1 MIDHVW
7 TVVCSDAVIDSD
19 SKNVSI
25 HNVIEQIIVS
35 VKPEPKGVLPIEFDI
50 VTLWVRSDFDKPS
63 VGHARISLLSPSGQK
78 LKELEYDLNALAD
91 FERLRA
97 RQHFRGLPAPESGRY
112 TFYVEL
118 KNEGEEEWHHV
129 ASVPLK
135 VVFTPP
141 ETKAEEAKQD

>member
-7 TVVCSDAVIDSD
+7 TVVCSNVVIDVD
-19 SKNVSI
+19 SKSVSI
-25 HNVIEQIIVS
+25 HNAIEQINIPFEP
-35 VKPEPKGVLPIEFDI
+35 KPEGVLPIEFDI

-63 VGHARISLLSPSGQK
+63 TGHARISLLSPTGKK
-78 LKELEYDLNALAD
+78 LQNHEYDLDKLAD

-97 RQHFRGLPAPESGRY
+97 RQHVRGLPASEPGRY

-118 KNEGEEEWHHV
+118 KSEGEGEWHHV

-135 VVFTPP
+135 IVFAPP
-141 ETKAEEAKQD
+141 ETKAEEAKQG